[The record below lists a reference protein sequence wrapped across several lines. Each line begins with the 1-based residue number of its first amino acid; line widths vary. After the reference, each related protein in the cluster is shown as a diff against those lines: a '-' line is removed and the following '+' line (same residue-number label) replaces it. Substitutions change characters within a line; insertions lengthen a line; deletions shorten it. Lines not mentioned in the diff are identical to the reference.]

1 MAALQLGLEGSYSAR
16 QFVFI
21 SSYWGV
27 YLHNTIVTHHEAE
40 AVIAV
45 G

>member
-1 MAALQLGLEGSYSAR
+1 MAAFQLGLEDSYSAR
-16 QFVFI
+16 KSVLI

-27 YLHNTIVTHHEAE
+27 YLHNTVVTHHEAE